1 MLHALLNETI
11 GPGENTALVSQLFYY
26 KIFKFSLII
35 QLRQFKE
42 EWYLTTNGTPLDPF
56 DFLLPFPKNLTFFIS
71 SSVMFSGKPLLRNH
85 DFTLV
90 QCFK

>member
-11 GPGENTALVSQLFYY
+11 GPGEHTALASQLFYY

-56 DFLLPFPKNLTFFIS
+56 DF
-71 SSVMFSGKPLLRNH
+71 
-85 DFTLV
+85 
-90 QCFK
+90 